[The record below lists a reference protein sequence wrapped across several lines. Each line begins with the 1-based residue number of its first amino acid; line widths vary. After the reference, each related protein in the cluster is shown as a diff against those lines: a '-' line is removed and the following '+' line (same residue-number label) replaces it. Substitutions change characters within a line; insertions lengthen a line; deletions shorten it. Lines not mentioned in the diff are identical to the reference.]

1 MWTQNYIH
9 SKAYKFLIT
18 ACMGMT
24 TVRRSRTFKAI
35 QKKEKQGPRKF
46 RLEWPL
52 TWKLSGAEDT
62 EIAVSHTQPAV
73 STSLLMYNTWRVM
86 VPH

>member
-1 MWTQNYIH
+1 MYMWTQNYIH

-35 QKKEKQGPRKF
+35 QKKEGEAQMKEEQPKLGRGMRTKSLRK
-46 RLEWPL
+46 L
-52 TWKLSGAEDT
+52 D
-62 EIAVSHTQPAV
+62 
-73 STSLLMYNTWRVM
+73 
-86 VPH
+86 

>member
-1 MWTQNYIH
+1 MYMWTQNYIQ
-9 SKAYKFLIT
+9 SKAQKFLIT
-18 ACMGMT
+18 AWKGVT
-24 TVRRSRTFKAI
+24 TVRISRTFKAI

-62 EIAVSHTQPAV
+62 VIAVSHTQPAV
-73 STSLLMYNTWRVM
+73 STLL
-86 VPH
+86 

>member
-1 MWTQNYIH
+1 
-9 SKAYKFLIT
+9 
-18 ACMGMT
+18 MT

-35 QKKEKQGPRKF
+35 QKKEKSRDPEKF

-52 TWKLSGAEDT
+52 TWKLSGEEDT
-62 EIAVSHTQPAV
+62 VIAVSHTKPAV
-73 STSLLMYNTWRVM
+73 STSLLMYNTRRVM